1 MRDWVIPLPW
11 EKPPLSLN
19 QRLHWRVK
27 HQWTKVLRQIAA
39 VEVRRHGIP
48 GLVRCRVQLAWA
60 PPDRRVRD
68 EDNLVATLKPLCDGL
83 VDAGVVPDD
92 GPAWMDKPTPM
103 IVAPRRPPVLW
114 LVVSEVSVPSSTFV
128 TCPHAGQERAALR
141 PRPPL
146 ETPLRPPCPVC
157 GQPVHEALIALG
169 EDRTSTV
176 RIRRRPRRSLRARW
190 TWVRLWCRAVPR
202 ADTHGDRPPTDR
214 RDRAAGVGSRT
225 SVCAAIGV

>member
-169 EDRTSTV
+169 EDRHV
-176 RIRRRPRRSLRARW
+176 N
-190 TWVRLWCRAVPR
+190 C
-202 ADTHGDRPPTDR
+202 ADPAT
-214 RDRAAGVGSRT
+214 A
-225 SVCAAIGV
+225 AAIAACSLDLGPSVVQGGTAC